1 MRSCGAHMST
11 TVGDA
16 SHYVGVQARMA
27 LKPAQTL
34 IRWIP
39 VKGLEYKGLEA
50 KHSQSLAIT

>member
-1 MRSCGAHMST
+1 MST